1 LDRRPKNSANI
12 AISKGLQRHKISAS
26 IQVASER
33 LDSSGNVRLAGYSLV
48 NVSDLYQINSEW
60 SVVTRV
66 ENVLDKK
73 YTLAT
78 AFGTPYATPG
88 RSAYVTLRY
97 SYK

>member
-1 LDRRPKNSANI
+1 
-12 AISKGLQRHKISAS
+12 
-26 IQVASER
+26 
-33 LDSSGNVRLAGYSLV
+33 
-48 NVSDLYQINSEW
+48 
-60 SVVTRV
+60 
-66 ENVLDKK
+66 VLDKK